1 MSAAVSA
8 YAVVKNGLGL
18 TPGSNGGPGGGNT
31 FSWMFLLLSALE
43 TADTG
48 PADWEVPG
56 DAYATVLARLKSF
69 SACPAYRELAQV
81 VNSKVGR

>member
-1 MSAAVSA
+1 
-8 YAVVKNGLGL
+8 
-18 TPGSNGGPGGGNT
+18 
-31 FSWMFLLLSALE
+31 MFLLLSALE